1 MSAAPLHLHSEAVVV
16 MLLFNSQLVADEFK
30 LHTSP
35 VKMVVV
41 QLPT

>member
-1 MSAAPLHLHSEAVVV
+1 MSLHLHSEAVVV
-16 MLLFNSQLVADEFK
+16 MLLFTSQLVADGFK

-41 QLPT
+41 QLPI